1 MQKNLIKKSLITFII
16 IIILGGLIA
25 PIINAINI
33 QNKEIITSCYEKDQ
47 KIGNLNDYINIDVA
61 EAWEFLTDTNNGI
74 QIPIDVRTNNE
85 WNDERIDTPIPENPR
100 HYCLDLLQDPI
111 MLEQFVT
118 LYDGIVVIIY
128 CKSGGRSVT
137 ASQILINNGF
147 NGTVYNMVGGVN
159 AWIDAGYP
167 ILNGGITNISVEEAY
182 ELLTDTANGIQT
194 PIDVRTLEEWLSGF
208 IDTPPPENA
217 SHHPLS
223 DLQDEIKLQEFLEL
237 YDGRELVLYCHSGV
251 RSLMA
256 AEILVENDF
265 TGTIY
270 NMLGGIVAWKAAGY
284 PTIILE
290 PKLEC
295 TGSLQWTNVEP
306 DSTLQTSLS
315 IENIGD
321 SGTLLDWHIESYPE
335 WGNWIFDPLYG
346 NDLPT
351 GNIITV
357 YVNLTAP
364 EDGGTE
370 FIDEVIIVNS
380 ENSSDF
386 VSLPVYLKTPRSKEI
401 INNFFLRIFK
411 LFLNTFPI
419 IRYLL
424 KM

>member
-1 MQKNLIKKSLITFII
+1 
-16 IIILGGLIA
+16 
-25 PIINAINI
+25 
-33 QNKEIITSCYEKDQ
+33 
-47 KIGNLNDYINIDVA
+47 
-61 EAWEFLTDTNNGI
+61 
-74 QIPIDVRTNNE
+74 
-85 WNDERIDTPIPENPR
+85 
-100 HYCLDLLQDPI
+100 
-111 MLEQFVT
+111 
-118 LYDGIVVIIY
+118 
-128 CKSGGRSVT
+128 
-137 ASQILINNGF
+137 
-147 NGTVYNMVGGVN
+147 MVGGVN